1 MSSDEEGSGIRGRID
16 RFFDKRAKEQQD
28 LISTAL
34 GGEVV
39 EEKVTKKSKLA
50 LTKKSEKIH
59 KVKKSR
65 KKAASIA
72 KDVPEVEISPI
83 ARSFVRLT
91 TDYPPITIGIMTAI
105 MLFMLIGIGKTN
117 INGAMEVYLPKGS
130 VEEELLLEVREDWST
145 DIIVI
150 YVETENVYDMSNK
163 ANITSRQVLLEMD
176 YIERT
181 VDPQGQTEEGG
192 AGVVPS
198 DGGVYD
204 NVVWSFSISTL
215 IKELHSTN
223 SRVYDA
229 LITNS
234 NEWAAASSDGASSGL
249 AEIVGQAAAIA
260 KDSAVESGQLNHYE
274 IPSQSDID
282 SIVQDLPPAVLEKVI
297 RDTNGDGVWDTAVIL
312 FGITSDVPP
321 PVIID
326 EVYFTMNDRG
336 NGLNRPDGQTY
347 SRMMLTGP
355 VPVTQAITERS
366 FSEFWRVFP
375 IGVVLCSIA
384 IFLIQKRIRA
394 VMISGI
400 PTLYSIFITY
410 GFIGWFQIEATPTI
424 IALGPVSYT
433 HLTLPTK
440 A

>member
-130 VEEELLLEVREDWST
+130 VEEELLLEVREDCST

-150 YVETENVYDMSNK
+150 YVET
-163 ANITSRQVLLEMD
+163 
-176 YIERT
+176 
-181 VDPQGQTEEGG
+181 
-192 AGVVPS
+192 
-198 DGGVYD
+198 
-204 NVVWSFSISTL
+204 
-215 IKELHSTN
+215 
-223 SRVYDA
+223 
-229 LITNS
+229 
-234 NEWAAASSDGASSGL
+234 
-249 AEIVGQAAAIA
+249 
-260 KDSAVESGQLNHYE
+260 
-274 IPSQSDID
+274 
-282 SIVQDLPPAVLEKVI
+282 
-297 RDTNGDGVWDTAVIL
+297 
-312 FGITSDVPP
+312 
-321 PVIID
+321 
-326 EVYFTMNDRG
+326 
-336 NGLNRPDGQTY
+336 
-347 SRMMLTGP
+347 
-355 VPVTQAITERS
+355 
-366 FSEFWRVFP
+366 
-375 IGVVLCSIA
+375 
-384 IFLIQKRIRA
+384 
-394 VMISGI
+394 
-400 PTLYSIFITY
+400 
-410 GFIGWFQIEATPTI
+410 
-424 IALGPVSYT
+424 
-433 HLTLPTK
+433 
-440 A
+440 